1 MVRSNRPWRLA
12 MRLYAALVAAFA
24 VAAYGLISF
33 DVWRISAAM
42 STWRLALT
50 GFTAIAVTVTALI
63 VVHGLWE
70 RAPDSR
76 VRDQAILFNL
86 ATAATITGGI
96 VALYAVFFIALLAVS
111 ALIAV
116 PSLLAAELHE
126 AVGATTYCRHA
137 WFMASIATLGGALG
151 TVLESDDAVREAA
164 YASSRSR
171 ANS

>member
-1 MVRSNRPWRLA
+1 

-24 VAAYGLISF
+24 VGAYGLVEF

-50 GFTAIAVTVTALI
+50 GLASIAVTVTALV

-70 RAPDSR
+70 RAPDRR

-86 ATAATITGGI
+86 ATAATVTIGI
-96 VALYAVFFIALLAVS
+96 LALYAVLFIALLLVS

-116 PSLLAAELHE
+116 PSLLTRELHG
-126 AVGATTYCRHA
+126 AVGATTYWTHA
-137 WFMASIATLGGALG
+137 WFMASFATLGGALG

-164 YASSRSR
+164 YASSRARGSSES
-171 ANS
+171 A